1 MSAFGY
7 VHLFFFGVFIPYAA
21 WRSKKRVAGAAAAPD
36 FRAHQLSTMATL
48 IVFAGFSL
56 SVALVEGIEIFP
68 PRVPSLTSIAAGVV
82 ALVAMILFMR
92 PRWRTAVEKRT
103 KTLRMFIP
111 RDATQRVQWIV
122 VATLAGISEEITWR
136 GVQFALIE
144 RLVHVT
150 LLAAL
155 ISAISFAIGHVIQGW
170 RSVTIVFVF
179 ALVFQS
185 LVWLAGSLY
194 VAMAVHLLY
203 DIIAGLNYARL
214 ARELNY
220 DDVTP
225 P

>member
-1 MSAFGY
+1 MTFGY
-7 VHLFFFGVFIPYAA
+7 AHLFFFGIFIPYAS
-21 WRSKKRVAGAAAAPD
+21 WRSKKRVASSGAPD

-48 IVFAGFSL
+48 VVFAAFSL
-56 SVALVEGIEIFP
+56 SVALVEQIRIFP
-68 PRVPSLTSIAAGVV
+68 SCMPSPKSIVAGVV
-82 ALVAMILFMR
+82 ALAAMILFMR
-92 PRWRTAVEKRT
+92 PRWRKAVEKRT
-103 KTLRMFIP
+103 KALRMFVP
-111 RDATQRVQWIV
+111 RDATQRVQWVI

-136 GVQFALIE
+136 GVQFALLE
-144 RLVHVT
+144 RLTHYAIA
-150 LLAAL
+150 AAL

-170 RSVTIVFVF
+170 RSVSIVFVF

-194 VAMAVHLLY
+194 VAMAVHLAY
-203 DIIAGLNYARL
+203 DIIAGLTYARL